1 MIAHPFEIK
10 PSASDVNPDVLM
22 VTWRGTPIQ
31 TLAEMYLP
39 AVSSKAVVALADRL
53 YGRHR
58 IVSIDPHTIQFPGT
72 DMTLVP
78 IPAGMGRY
86 AGLLSVD
93 VRPSLPEGRDFV
105 AIVRQLNV
113 ASATVRQQPPTTPP
127 PPRPPAPKVAEVA
140 VVDATTDPPPTG
152 NLLWRQVKGA
162 FQYAV
167 TVKSNA
173 VIRSEQERL
182 VAWLKWRVSITPAQN
197 RWLPVLQRYLTYTEQ
212 TVFSLGGDPK
222 SIPPS
227 EVGKIT
233 GTDPFPGLG
242 GGHVVERESTGK
254 VAEIIFD
261 RFGDFRGFVI
271 ETESGHERRF
281 RATEAA
287 VEQIV
292 REAWVERSVLK
303 VVAGH
308 RDPEDPERVILLRH
322 H

>member
-1 MIAHPFEIK
+1 VIAHPFEIK
-10 PSASDVNPDVLM
+10 PSASDANPDVLM
-22 VTWRGTPIQ
+22 VTWRGTPSQ
-31 TLAEMYLP
+31 ALAEIYLP
-39 AVSSKAVVALADRL
+39 AVSSKVVVELADKL

-58 IVSIDPHTIQFPGT
+58 IISTDPNTIQFPGT

-78 IPAGMGRY
+78 IPAGSGRY

-113 ASATVRQQPPTTPP
+113 TSATARQSSPAVGAPQVAGLAVADATIAPP
-127 PPRPPAPKVAEVA
+127 PAGP
-140 VVDATTDPPPTG
+140 
-152 NLLWRQVKGA
+152 LLWRQVGGA

-167 TVKSNA
+167 TVKSGG
-173 VIRSEQERL
+173 VLRYEQERL

-212 TVFSLGGDPK
+212 TVFNLGGDPK
-222 SIPPS
+222 TIPPS
-227 EVGKIT
+227 QVGNVT
-233 GTDPFPGLG
+233 GPDPYPGSG
-242 GGHVVERESTGK
+242 GGHIVERESTGK
-254 VAEIIFD
+254 IVEITFD

-281 RATEAA
+281 HATEAA
-287 VEQIV
+287 IERIV

-303 VVAGH
+303 VVVTDS
-308 RDPEDPERVILLRH
+308 RPEDPERLILLRYH
-322 H
+322 

>member
-1 MIAHPFEIK
+1 VIADPFEIK
-10 PSASDVNPDVLM
+10 PSASDANPDVLM
-22 VTWRGTPIQ
+22 VTWRGTPSQ

-39 AVSSKAVVALADRL
+39 AVSSKAIVALADRL

-78 IPAGMGRY
+78 IPAGPGRY
-86 AGLLSVD
+86 AGLLSID

-113 ASATVRQQPPTTPP
+113 QSATVRQPP
-127 PPRPPAPKVAEVA
+127 PPRASEVAEVA
-140 VVDATTDPPPTG
+140 VADATAGRPPTG
-152 NLLWRQVKGA
+152 DLLWRQVKGA

-167 TVKSNA
+167 TVKSGD

-197 RWLPVLQRYLTYTEQ
+197 RWLPVLQRYLAYTEQ

-222 SIPPS
+222 RIPPS
-227 EVGKIT
+227 EVGTVT
-233 GTDPFPGLG
+233 GIDPFPGSG
-242 GGHVVERESTGK
+242 GGPIHEHESTGK

-261 RFGDFRGFVI
+261 RFGDFRGFAI

-303 VVAGH
+303 VVAADG
-308 RDPEDPERVILLRH
+308 DPEEPERVILLRPH
-322 H
+322 